1 MELIN
6 FLLPKTE
13 LDWIFFLAIAFCFV
27 ITILSA
33 FIVRRSV
40 DKALD
45 MSSASESF
53 TDEANIR
60 NYLANDK
67 WDKIFENGA
76 GFVLILGLLGTFLG
90 IGLAIQDASKVIV
103 SLNSFSS
110 GATTSNAMDTVGKL
124 APVLSDIGTKF
135 KISAWGIGSHIL
147 IRLIVPSFGIDT
159 IRQSF
164 TANQLKKLNSDKKQQ
179 RNNFYK
185 ETVRFFR
192 ENKEIN
198 EGILEE
204 LKRVANIPTSIDSSL
219 IAFTESIERYNKV
232 SIESADNFIDIVSNM
247 KVGLDK
253 ALLNIDKSVKSIDIK
268 ANESFTDLN
277 SLAKSIVTDSMK
289 NLTETNIQAIELIKN
304 LESFLHTDNLTSLIS
319 DLNITNENLH
329 FLKISI
335 SEMRSIFSSELIP
348 IIESM
353 NKVNKFLDVSLVTTE
368 GLNANL
374 KTNEEILLSLNKSC
388 TLMEKVNRNL
398 LRSTVDR
405 QIKLDD

>member
-103 SLNSFSS
+103 SLKSFSS

-198 EGILEE
+198 EGMLEE

-232 SIESADNFIDIVSNM
+232 SMESADNFIDIVSNM

-277 SLAKSIVTDSMK
+277 SLTKSIVTDSMK

-353 NKVNKFLDVSLVTTE
+353 NKVNKFLDVNLVTTE

-374 KTNEEILLSLNKSC
+374 KTNEEILLSLNKSS

>member
-204 LKRVANIPTSIDSSL
+204 LKRVANIPISIDSSL

-353 NKVNKFLDVSLVTTE
+353 NKVNKFLDVNLVTTE

-374 KTNEEILLSLNKSC
+374 KTNEEILLSLNKSS

>member
-185 ETVRFFR
+185 EIVRFFR

-232 SIESADNFIDIVSNM
+232 SMESADNFIDIVSNM

-277 SLAKSIVTDSMK
+277 SLTKSIVTDSMK

-353 NKVNKFLDVSLVTTE
+353 NKVNKFLDVNLVTTE

-374 KTNEEILLSLNKSC
+374 KTNEEILLSLNKSS

>member
-164 TANQLKKLNSDKKQQ
+164 TANQLKKLNSDKKKQ

-232 SIESADNFIDIVSNM
+232 SMESADNFIDIVSNM

-253 ALLNIDKSVKSIDIK
+253 ALLNLDKSVKSIDIK

-277 SLAKSIVTDSMK
+277 SLTKSIVTDSMK

-353 NKVNKFLDVSLVTTE
+353 NKVNKFLDVNLVTTE

-374 KTNEEILLSLNKSC
+374 KTNEEILLSLNKSS

>member
-232 SIESADNFIDIVSNM
+232 SMESADNFIDIVSNM

-277 SLAKSIVTDSMK
+277 SLTKSIVTDSMK

-353 NKVNKFLDVSLVTTE
+353 NKVNKFLDVNLVTTE

-374 KTNEEILLSLNKSC
+374 KTNEEILLSLNKSS

>member
-277 SLAKSIVTDSMK
+277 SLTKSIVTDSMK

-353 NKVNKFLDVSLVTTE
+353 NKVNKFLDVNLVTTE

-374 KTNEEILLSLNKSC
+374 KTNEEILLSLNKSS

>member
-6 FLLPKTE
+6 FLLPRTE
-13 LDWIFFLAIAFCFV
+13 LDRIFFLAIAFCFV
-27 ITILSA
+27 ITIISA

-45 MSSASESF
+45 MSSTSEPF

-67 WDKIFENGA
+67 WDKVFENGA

-103 SLNSFSS
+103 SLNSFSNA
-110 GATTSNAMDTVGKL
+110 ATTSNVMDTVGKL

-147 IRLIVPSFGIDT
+147 IRLIAPSFGIET
-159 IRQSF
+159 IRQRF
-164 TANQLKKLNSDKKQQ
+164 TANQLKKLSSDRKQQ

-185 ETVRFFR
+185 ETVIFFR

-204 LKRVANIPTSIDSSL
+204 LKRVANIPTSINYSL
-219 IAFTESIERYNKV
+219 IAFTESIEQYNKS
-232 SIESADNFIDIVSNM
+232 SIESADNFVNIVSNM

-253 ALLNIDKSVKSIDIK
+253 ALLNINKSVKSIDIK

-277 SLAKSIVTDSMK
+277 SLTKSIVTDSMK
-289 NLTETNIQAIELIKN
+289 NLTETNTQAIELIKN
-304 LESFLHTDNLTSLIS
+304 IESFLHTDNFTSLIS

-335 SEMRSIFSSELIP
+335 SEMRSIFLSELIP
-348 IIESM
+348 IVESM
-353 NKVNKFLDVSLVTTE
+353 NKVNKFLDINLVATE

-374 KTNEEILLSLNKSC
+374 KTNEEILLSLNKSS

-398 LRSTVDR
+398 LRSTIDR

>member
-353 NKVNKFLDVSLVTTE
+353 NKVNKFLDVNLVTTE

>member
-1 MELIN
+1 
-6 FLLPKTE
+6 
-13 LDWIFFLAIAFCFV
+13 
-27 ITILSA
+27 
-33 FIVRRSV
+33 
-40 DKALD
+40 
-45 MSSASESF
+45 
-53 TDEANIR
+53 
-60 NYLANDK
+60 
-67 WDKIFENGA
+67 
-76 GFVLILGLLGTFLG
+76 
-90 IGLAIQDASKVIV
+90 
-103 SLNSFSS
+103 
-110 GATTSNAMDTVGKL
+110 MDTVGKL

-353 NKVNKFLDVSLVTTE
+353 NKVNKFLDVNLVTTE

>member
-198 EGILEE
+198 EGMLEE

-353 NKVNKFLDVSLVTTE
+353 NKVNKFLDVNLVTTE

-374 KTNEEILLSLNKSC
+374 KTNEEILLSLNKSS

>member
-6 FLLPKTE
+6 FLLPRTE

-67 WDKIFENGA
+67 WDKVFENGA

-103 SLNSFSS
+103 SLNSFSNA
-110 GATTSNAMDTVGKL
+110 ATTSNVMDTVGKL

-147 IRLIVPSFGIDT
+147 IRLIVPSFGIET

-164 TANQLKKLNSDKKQQ
+164 TANQLKKLNSDRKQQ
-179 RNNFYK
+179 RNDFYK

-204 LKRVANIPTSIDSSL
+204 LKRVANMPTSIDSSL
-219 IAFTESIERYNKV
+219 IAFTESIEQYNKS
-232 SIESADNFIDIVSNM
+232 SIESADKFVNIVSNM

-253 ALLNIDKSVKSIDIK
+253 AFLNIDKSVKSIDIK

-277 SLAKSIVTDSMK
+277 SLTKSIVTDSMK

-304 LESFLHTDNLTSLIS
+304 LESFLHTDNFTSLIS

-353 NKVNKFLDVSLVTTE
+353 NKVNKFLDVNLVTTE

-374 KTNEEILLSLNKSC
+374 KINEEILLSLNKSS

-398 LRSTVDR
+398 LRSTIDR

>member
-198 EGILEE
+198 EGMLEE

-232 SIESADNFIDIVSNM
+232 SMESADNFIDIVSNM

-353 NKVNKFLDVSLVTTE
+353 NKVNKFLDVNLVTTE

-374 KTNEEILLSLNKSC
+374 KTNEEILLSLNKSS

>member
-232 SIESADNFIDIVSNM
+232 SMESADNFIDIVSNM

-277 SLAKSIVTDSMK
+277 SLTKSIVTDSMK

-353 NKVNKFLDVSLVTTE
+353 NKVNKFLDVNLVTTE

>member
-1 MELIN
+1 VELIN

-353 NKVNKFLDVSLVTTE
+353 NKVNKFLDVNLVTTE

>member
-1 MELIN
+1 VELIN

-353 NKVNKFLDVSLVTTE
+353 NKVNKFLDVNLVTTE

-374 KTNEEILLSLNKSC
+374 KTNEEILLSLNKSS

>member
-232 SIESADNFIDIVSNM
+232 SMESADNFIDIVSNM

-353 NKVNKFLDVSLVTTE
+353 NKVNKFLDVNLVTTE

-374 KTNEEILLSLNKSC
+374 KTNEEILLSLNKSS

>member
-53 TDEANIR
+53 TDGANIR

-353 NKVNKFLDVSLVTTE
+353 NKVNKFLDVNLVTTE

-374 KTNEEILLSLNKSC
+374 KTNEEILLSLNKSS

>member
-45 MSSASESF
+45 MSIASESF

-353 NKVNKFLDVSLVTTE
+353 NKVNKFLDVNLVTTE

-374 KTNEEILLSLNKSC
+374 KTNEEILLSLNKSS

>member
-198 EGILEE
+198 EGMLEE

-353 NKVNKFLDVSLVTTE
+353 NKVNKFLDVNLVTTE

>member
-353 NKVNKFLDVSLVTTE
+353 NKVNKFLDVNLVTTE

-374 KTNEEILLSLNKSC
+374 KINEEILLSLNKSS

>member
-198 EGILEE
+198 EGMLEE

-232 SIESADNFIDIVSNM
+232 SMESADNFIDIVSNM

-277 SLAKSIVTDSMK
+277 SLTKSIVTDSMK

-353 NKVNKFLDVSLVTTE
+353 NKVNKFLDVNLVTTE

-374 KTNEEILLSLNKSC
+374 KTNEEILLSLNKSS

>member
-45 MSSASESF
+45 MSSASDSF

-232 SIESADNFIDIVSNM
+232 SMESADNFIDIVSNM

-277 SLAKSIVTDSMK
+277 SLTKSIVTDSMK

-353 NKVNKFLDVSLVTTE
+353 NKVNKFLDVNLVTTE

-374 KTNEEILLSLNKSC
+374 KTNEEILLSLNKSS

>member
-1 MELIN
+1 M
-6 FLLPKTE
+6 
-13 LDWIFFLAIAFCFV
+13 
-27 ITILSA
+27 
-33 FIVRRSV
+33 
-40 DKALD
+40 
-45 MSSASESF
+45 
-53 TDEANIR
+53 
-60 NYLANDK
+60 
-67 WDKIFENGA
+67 
-76 GFVLILGLLGTFLG
+76 
-90 IGLAIQDASKVIV
+90 
-103 SLNSFSS
+103 
-110 GATTSNAMDTVGKL
+110 
-124 APVLSDIGTKF
+124 
-135 KISAWGIGSHIL
+135 
-147 IRLIVPSFGIDT
+147 
-159 IRQSF
+159 
-164 TANQLKKLNSDKKQQ
+164 
-179 RNNFYK
+179 
-185 ETVRFFR
+185 
-192 ENKEIN
+192 
-198 EGILEE
+198 
-204 LKRVANIPTSIDSSL
+204 KRVANIPTSIDSSL

-353 NKVNKFLDVSLVTTE
+353 NKVNKFLDVNLVTTE

>member
-219 IAFTESIERYNKV
+219 IAFTESIERYNKF

-353 NKVNKFLDVSLVTTE
+353 NKVNKFLDVNLVTTE

-374 KTNEEILLSLNKSC
+374 KTNEEILLSLNKSS

>member
-1 MELIN
+1 MVFI
-6 FLLPKTE
+6 
-13 LDWIFFLAIAFCFV
+13 
-27 ITILSA
+27 ITIEFVNY
-33 FIVRRSV
+33 FI
-40 DKALD
+40 
-45 MSSASESF
+45 
-53 TDEANIR
+53 
-60 NYLANDK
+60 
-67 WDKIFENGA
+67 
-76 GFVLILGLLGTFLG
+76 TFL
-90 IGLAIQDASKVIV
+90 S
-103 SLNSFSS
+103 
-110 GATTSNAMDTVGKL
+110 
-124 APVLSDIGTKF
+124 
-135 KISAWGIGSHIL
+135 
-147 IRLIVPSFGIDT
+147 RID
-159 IRQSF
+159 
-164 TANQLKKLNSDKKQQ
+164 
-179 RNNFYK
+179 Y
-185 ETVRFFR
+185 
-192 ENKEIN
+192 
-198 EGILEE
+198 
-204 LKRVANIPTSIDSSL
+204 SIDSSL

-353 NKVNKFLDVSLVTTE
+353 NKVNKFLDVNLVTTE

>member
-353 NKVNKFLDVSLVTTE
+353 NKVNKFLDVNLVTTE

-374 KTNEEILLSLNKSC
+374 KTNEEILLSLNKSSA
-388 TLMEKVNRNL
+388 LMEKVNRNL

>member
-204 LKRVANIPTSIDSSL
+204 LKKVANIPTSIDSSL

-353 NKVNKFLDVSLVTTE
+353 NKVNKFLDVNLVTTE

-374 KTNEEILLSLNKSC
+374 KTNEEILLSLNKSS

>member
-53 TDEANIR
+53 TDETNIR

-67 WDKIFENGA
+67 WDKVFENGA

-232 SIESADNFIDIVSNM
+232 SSESADNFIDIVSNM
-247 KVGLDK
+247 KLGLDK

-353 NKVNKFLDVSLVTTE
+353 NKVNKFLDVNLVTTE

-374 KTNEEILLSLNKSC
+374 KTNEEILLSLNKSS

>member
-45 MSSASESF
+45 ISSASESF

-353 NKVNKFLDVSLVTTE
+353 NKVNKFLDVNLVTTE

>member
-353 NKVNKFLDVSLVTTE
+353 NKVNKFLDVNLVTTE

-374 KTNEEILLSLNKSC
+374 KTNEEILLSLNKSS

>member
-1 MELIN
+1 VELIN

-319 DLNITNENLH
+319 DLNITNEYLH

-353 NKVNKFLDVSLVTTE
+353 NKVNKFLDVNLVTTE

-374 KTNEEILLSLNKSC
+374 KTNEEILLSLNKSS

>member
-204 LKRVANIPTSIDSSL
+204 LKRVANIPISIDSSL

-232 SIESADNFIDIVSNM
+232 SMESADNFIDIVSNM

-277 SLAKSIVTDSMK
+277 SLTKSIVTDSMK

-353 NKVNKFLDVSLVTTE
+353 NKVNKFLDVNLVTTE

-374 KTNEEILLSLNKSC
+374 KTNEEILLSLNKSS

>member
-204 LKRVANIPTSIDSSL
+204 LKRVADIPTSIDSSL

-353 NKVNKFLDVSLVTTE
+353 NKVNKFLDVNLVTTE

>member
-27 ITILSA
+27 ITIIST
-33 FIVRRSV
+33 FIVRRSI

-45 MSSASESF
+45 TSSASESF
-53 TDEANIR
+53 TDEANIS

-67 WDKIFENGA
+67 WDKVFENGA

-103 SLNSFSS
+103 SLNSFSN
-110 GATTSNAMDTVGKL
+110 GAATSNAMDTVGKL

-147 IRLIVPSFGIDT
+147 IRLIVPFFGIET
-159 IRQSF
+159 IRQKF
-164 TANQLKKLNSDKKQQ
+164 TADQLKKINFDRKQQ
-179 RNNFYK
+179 KDNFYK
-185 ETVRFFR
+185 ETVKFFR
-192 ENKEIN
+192 ENKDIN
-198 EGILEE
+198 LDILEQ
-204 LKRVANIPTSIDSSL
+204 LNRVANIPANIDSSL
-219 IAFTESIERYNKV
+219 MAFTKSIEDYNKN
-232 SIESADNFIDIVSNM
+232 SIESAHNFVNIVNDL

-253 ALLNIDKSVKSIDIK
+253 LLLDIDKSVKSIDIK

-277 SLAKSIVTDSMK
+277 SLTKSIVTDSMK
-289 NLTETNIQAIELIKN
+289 NLTETNNQAIELIKN
-304 LESFLHTDNLTSLIS
+304 LESFLHADNFTSLIS

-329 FLKISI
+329 FLTVSI
-335 SEMRSIFSSELIP
+335 SEIRSIFSSELIP
-348 IIESM
+348 IFESM
-353 NKVNKFLDVSLVTTE
+353 NKINEFLDINLVATE

-374 KTNEEILLSLNKSC
+374 KTNEEILFSLNKSSI
-388 TLMEKVNRNL
+388 LMEKVNRNL
-398 LRSTVDR
+398 LRSTIDR
-405 QIKLDD
+405 QIKLDN